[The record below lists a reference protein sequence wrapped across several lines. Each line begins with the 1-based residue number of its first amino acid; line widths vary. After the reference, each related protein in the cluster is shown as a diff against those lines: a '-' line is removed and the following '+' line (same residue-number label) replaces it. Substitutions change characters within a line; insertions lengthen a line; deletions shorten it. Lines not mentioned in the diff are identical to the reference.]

1 MILLLPP
8 SETKRDGGDASR
20 VLDLGVLS
28 FQELSQHRRKTLAA
42 LTTVSRSVK
51 TANAAL
57 KLGPKQGFEIERNRS
72 IRRSPIMPAIE
83 RYTGVLYD
91 ALEADSLSEEVRRFA
106 GRSVVVHSAL
116 FGLLGANDPIPAYR
130 LSHDSR
136 LPGLSLRTHWRDV
149 TARALSSKEDFVID
163 LRSEAYAALGPR
175 PERST
180 YIRVVT
186 ETADGARLA
195 VSHFNKKAKGE
206 FTRAVLSAGIV
217 HTSANSLVEWARD
230 RGIRLEPG
238 SGNRNGHGYGNG
250 KGAGAGA
257 VAGELDLVV
266 AEESASVRQQPLK

>member
-8 SETKRDGGDASR
+8 SETKRDGGDDSGE
-20 VLDLGVLS
+20 LDLGGLS
-28 FQELSQHRRKTLAA
+28 FRELSQQRRRAIAA
-42 LTTVSRSVK
+42 LTDVSRSVA
-51 TANAAL
+51 TASDAL

-72 IRRSPIMPAIE
+72 IRRSPLMPAVE

-91 ALEADSLSEEVRRFA
+91 ALEVDQLSDEARRFA
-106 GRSVVVHSAL
+106 GKSVVVHSAL

-136 LPGLSLRTHWRDV
+136 LPGLSLRTHWRDAI
-149 TARALSSKEDFVID
+149 ARALSSKGDFVID
-163 LRSEAYAALGPR
+163 LRSAGYTALGPR

-186 ETADGARLA
+186 ETSEGARLA

-217 HTSANSLVEWARD
+217 HTSANSLVEWARAH
-230 RGIRLEPG
+230 GIRLEPG
-238 SGNRNGHGYGNG
+238 ARGN
-250 KGAGAGA
+250 
-257 VAGELDLVV
+257 ELDLFVT
-266 AEESASVRQQPLK
+266 EGFPSARQQPLR